1 MDFDNMSI
9 TRQAYDE
16 YMRGNFSTALD
27 LFRKL
32 SADLNPDY
40 FKVNVKLC
48 LKRLPELFS
57 AAPSDGADRPGC
69 DARISSIRLLDVDTD
84 NIELNNSR
92 PLYFRVKLPPNKRVG
107 FHGKISYSNVDNAK
121 HPKALAFVEYLDAE
135 GRKIPGPFPGMSKS
149 EKYDDYCYLMDSKGV
164 ETRLFSLSP
173 PSNAVEAVMG
183 FVGFHIPEGAKVL
196 CGTQLRAT
204 TDGPSTAQ
212 AALGKVDTHDI
223 SMLGWPLPLDDGR
236 VRVMSIFD
244 EFSRECFAPQATL
257 IEPRP
262 DNAIPLLERDKPELI
277 FVESAWRGN
286 KSTWQYRVSKYAH
299 PPGTELAAL
308 LAESKKRGI
317 PSVFWN
323 KEDPVH
329 FDNFIDSASGFDYI
343 FTTAEEAIPLYKKR
357 TNAKINALPFAAEA
371 SLHNPI
377 GSSDR
382 NSKVCFAGSY
392 YANRFKERRDDQLM
406 LLNAATNFDFDIFDR
421 NAGAVAKDFCFPER
435 YSPFVRGKLPYA
447 EMNLAYRSYRV
458 FLNVN
463 SVIDSNT
470 MFSRRVF
477 ELLACGT
484 PIVSTPSVGIDRMF
498 GNELVWLV
506 QNEHE
511 AKEAIG
517 HLLNDDA
524 EWRRR
529 SLRGIRA
536 IFAEHTFAHRFQQVL
551 DTVGLRHE
559 LLPERRVLCI
569 AEADTSAELVALR
582 SVLQAQKLLRT
593 QTRLVVVTN
602 SPGLLAQD
610 GAVKVVRNSGNLRKN
625 IADSMLEWNASHL
638 AVLDGK
644 AHYGAHYFQDMLNA
658 FEYSSGNV
666 VGKPINSTDCYS
678 YSKSLAKGSLL
689 IERSVADRVNG
700 SLQTLEDFIQASLRL
715 VAVDKVFASDTAN
728 FMDHSA
734 AAVIGN
740 AAQISKLID
749 V

>member
-1 MDFDNMSI
+1 MST

-16 YMRGNFSTALD
+16 YVRGNYSAALD

-32 SADLNPDY
+32 SVELNPDY
-40 FKVNVKLC
+40 FKVNVQLC

-57 AAPSDGADRPGC
+57 AASSDGGTSASGSQ
-69 DARISSIRLLDVDTD
+69 ISSIRLLDVNADS
-84 NIELNNSR
+84 IELNNIS
-92 PLYFRVKLPPNKRVG
+92 PIYFRVNLPQNKRVG
-107 FHGKISYSNVDNAK
+107 FYGKISYSNLVGAK
-121 HPKALAFVEYLDAE
+121 HPKALVFVEYFDSNGKRIA
-135 GRKIPGPFPGMSKS
+135 GPFSGLSKS
-149 EKYDDYCYLMDSKGV
+149 EKYEDYCYLMDSKGI
-164 ETRLFSLSP
+164 EAKLFSLSP
-173 PSNAVEAVMG
+173 PGNAVDAVLG

-196 CGTQLRAT
+196 CGTQVRAT
-204 TDGPSTAQ
+204 IDGAKASQIVTAK
-212 AALGKVDTHDI
+212 ADTHEV
-223 SMLGWPLPLDDGR
+223 SMLGWPLPPDDGR

-244 EFSRECFAPQATL
+244 EFSRECFAPQANL

-262 DNAIPLLERDKPELI
+262 DNAIPLLERDKPELL
-277 FVESAWRGN
+277 FVESTWRGN

-299 PPGTELAAL
+299 PPGSELAAL
-308 LAESKKRGI
+308 LLECKKKGI

-329 FDNFIDSASGFDYI
+329 FDNFIESACGFDYV

-357 TNAKINALPFAAEA
+357 TSAKINALPFAAEA

-377 GSSDR
+377 GSGDR

-421 NAGAVAKDFCFPER
+421 NAGAVAKDFSFPDKF
-435 YSPFVRGKLPYA
+435 SPFVRGKLPYA
-447 EMNLAYRSYRV
+447 EMNLAYRKYRV

-477 ELLACGT
+477 ELMACGT

-517 HLLNDDA
+517 QLLNDDN

-529 SLRGIRA
+529 SIRGIRA

-551 DTVGLRHE
+551 DTVGIRHE
-559 LLPERRVLCI
+559 LVPERRVLCV
-569 AEADTSAELVALR
+569 AEADSDAELDALR
-582 SVLQAQKLLRT
+582 SMVRSQMLLRT
-593 QTRLVVVTN
+593 QIRLIVSTN
-602 SPGLLAQD
+602 SPRLTARD
-610 GAVKVVRNSGNLRKN
+610 GSVTVVPAAGDFAKIVANNMRDWK
-625 IADSMLEWNASHL
+625 ASHV
-638 AVLDGK
+638 AVLDGR
-644 AHYGAHYFQDMLNA
+644 AHYGAHYVQDMLNA
-658 FEYSSGNV
+658 FDYSGGTI
-666 VGKPINSTDCYS
+666 VGKPLNSIDSYS

-689 IERSVADRVNG
+689 IERSVMESVKAG
-700 SLQTLEDFIQASLRL
+700 GETIGGFAQACLRL
-715 VAVDKVFASDTAN
+715 ATPDKIFASDTAN

-734 AAVIGN
+734 AALIGSV
-740 AAQISKLID
+740 AQISKIID